1 MTTTQVQND
10 IRHMGETKAMANH
23 DHDMVQELSKVLDS
37 IWRYDQYIAN
47 AEADEDLKSL
57 WQDCKEKDMKIVE
70 RLKEKIADHV
80 KNGCW

>member
-1 MTTTQVQND
+1 
-10 IRHMGETKAMANH
+10 MGETKAMANH